1 MKTKNYLMMAALAA
15 VMSMTC
21 VAFTSCSTND
31 NPVPSDVL
39 DGDGGTIPG
48 EFIVTKGM
56 LVINNGSSSM
66 GIDGSLTFVDLSLD
80 QFVER
85 QNVYKNANGE
95 SLGGSPNDVLVY
107 GNKIYIA
114 GSDGNTVFVL
124 DVRTFKEI
132 KKISVDD
139 EGCIN
144 PRHLIAY
151 GKKVY
156 VSTYDGYVCALDTF
170 SLEIDNKYKVGSC
183 PEGMTISETTATD
196 VSLYVA
202 NSDNGNGDGSI
213 SKINLTT
220 GSVTEIKIDKIRYPQ
235 QLAVVEDDIYV
246 LDGGYFDENYLQKD
260 AGVYKI
266 HGNDASMV
274 VPDATGMV
282 VAGGTIITYNYPYGC
297 DKPTYSVYYMYSDSL
312 GTFLPTGDNGN
323 PIQSPC
329 AIGFD
334 HNMGYVYIASRMMD
348 SDTGYPSYS
357 YPGYVNAYNFDGQFV
372 GSVPVGVE
380 PCAFAFIYGTSKYVS
395 RADRSAVR

>member
-1 MKTKNYLMMAALAA
+1 MKTKNYLMMASLAV

-48 EFIVTKGM
+48 EFLVTEGM
-56 LVINNGSSSM
+56 LVINNGSSYMS
-66 GIDGSLTFVDLSLD
+66 IDGSLTFVDLRLD
-80 QFVER
+80 QFVAR
-85 QNVYKNANGE
+85 QNVYQNANGE
-95 SLGGSPNDVLVY
+95 SLGGTPNDVLVY
-107 GNKIYIA
+107 GKKIYIA
-114 GSDGNTVFVL
+114 GSDDNTVFVL
-124 DVRTFKEI
+124 DIKNFKEI
-132 KKISVDD
+132 KRIDVGD

-170 SLEIDNKYKVGSC
+170 SLEIDNKYKVGSY
-183 PEGMTISETTATD
+183 PEGMAISETTATD

-202 NSDNGNGDGSI
+202 NSDYGNGDGSI

-246 LDGGYFDENYLQKD
+246 LDWGYFDENYLQKD

-266 HGNDASMV
+266 HGNDANMV

-312 GTFLPTGDNGN
+312 GTFLPTGDKDN

-334 HNMGYVYIASRMMD
+334 NNMGYVYIASRVMN

-357 YPGYVNAYNFDGQFV
+357 HPGYVNAYNFDGQFV
-372 GSVPVGVE
+372 GSTPAGVE
-380 PCAFAFIYGTSKYVS
+380 PCAFAFIYGKSKYVYN
-395 RADRSAVR
+395 